1 MKQLYLIF
9 ILTLLVAAPA
19 FAQKDFREGYI
30 VQNYDTLQGYVDYR
44 GAIRN
49 SKTTTF
55 KANPGA
61 AEQAYSPDQ
70 LTGYGFVKENKVYEA
85 HTIPADGAQ
94 PVLRLFLQVLTKGR
108 ASLYSYRDDSD
119 LDHFYLSKDGDD
131 LVELRENVYN
141 KKDPETGKTFRMVDK
156 LYLGV
161 LGSAFADCPAMS
173 EERFRN
179 TTFRHGGLTK
189 IVNDYNECM
198 DSNQYVQPSRKTTV
212 KPYPVLFISKPTLQ
226 MTGEHPYSEASF
238 STTGLGLGGG
248 VALEVSNPTISEKL
262 TLVLELLYTPYR
274 FEGEIR
280 DVNNS
285 GRTTQHDIL
294 LDLHYLKLP
303 AQLRYTFPKG
313 KFRPF
318 VNAGVSYSYAI
329 STDRVETKTSTF
341 HNTSYTE
348 VSEAMPGSIFKQ
360 YMFGAQA
367 GIGIL
372 YPMHNRALLIE
383 TRYET
388 TEGISNI
395 RSLAS
400 SVKGFSIMAGYRF

>member
-1 MKQLYLIF
+1 MKQFYLISL
-9 ILTLLVAAPA
+9 LTFLVVAPT
-19 FAQKDFREGYI
+19 FAQKDFRAGYI
-30 VQNYDTLQGYVDYR
+30 VRNSDTLQGYVDYR
-44 GAIRN
+44 GAVRN

-55 KANPGA
+55 KANLSAP
-61 AEQAYSPDQ
+61 EQAYSPDQ
-70 LTGYGFVKENKVYEA
+70 LAGYGFVKENKVYEA
-85 HTIPADGAQ
+85 QTIPGDGEQ
-94 PVLRLFLQVLTKGR
+94 PVQRLFLQVLTKGR
-108 ASLYSYRDDSD
+108 ASLYTYRDDLD
-119 LDHFYLSKDGDD
+119 LDHFYLSKDGGD
-131 LVELRENVYN
+131 LVELKENVYN
-141 KKDPETGKTFRMVDK
+141 KKDPKTGKTFRMVDK

-161 LGSAFADCPAMS
+161 MGSAFADCPTMS

-179 TTFRHGGLTK
+179 ITFRHSGLTK

-198 DSNQYVQPSRKTTV
+198 DSNQYVQPSRKTKV
-212 KPYPVLFISKPTLQ
+212 KPYPVLFFSKPALQ
-226 MTGEHPYSEASF
+226 MTGEHPYSKASF
-238 STTGLGLGGG
+238 HNTGLGLGGG
-248 VALEVSNPTISEKL
+248 VALEVANPAISEKL
-262 TLVLELLYTPYR
+262 TLILELLYTPYH
-274 FEGEIR
+274 FEGVIK

-294 LDLHYLKLP
+294 LDLHYLKVP

-313 KFRPF
+313 KLRPF
-318 VNAGVSYSYAI
+318 ASAGISYSYAI
-329 STDRVETKTSTF
+329 STNRVETKNSTF

-367 GIGIL
+367 GIGVL
-372 YPMHNRALLIE
+372 YPMQNRALLIE

>member
-9 ILTLLVAAPA
+9 LLICLVVAPA
-19 FAQKDFREGYI
+19 IAQKDFRTGYI
-30 VQNYDTLQGYVDYR
+30 VLNSDTLQGYVDYR
-44 GAIRN
+44 GAVRN
-49 SKTTTF
+49 SKTATF
-55 KANPGA
+55 KASLGA
-61 AEQAYSPDQ
+61 SEQAYSPDQ
-70 LTGYGFVKENKVYEA
+70 LAGYGFAKEDKVYEA
-85 HTIPADGAQ
+85 YTIPADGAQ
-94 PVLRLFLQVLTKGR
+94 PVQRLFLQVLTKGSV
-108 ASLYSYRDDSD
+108 SLHTYRDDLD

-131 LVELRENVYN
+131 LVELKENVYN
-141 KKDPETGKTFRMVDK
+141 KKDPRTGKTFRMVDK

-179 TTFRHGGLTK
+179 VTFRHSGLTK

-212 KPYPVLFISKPTLQ
+212 TLYPVLFYAKPALQ
-226 MTGEHPYSEASF
+226 MAGEHPYSKASF
-238 STTGLGLGGG
+238 RTTGPGLGGG
-248 VALEVSNPTISEKL
+248 VGLEVANPAISEKL
-262 TLVLELLYTPYR
+262 TLILELLYAPYH
-274 FEGEIR
+274 FEGVIK

-294 LDLHYLKLP
+294 LDLHYLKVP

-313 KFRPF
+313 KLRPF
-318 VNAGVSYSYAI
+318 ANAGISYSYAI
-329 STDRVETKTSTF
+329 STDRVETKNSTF

-348 VSEAMPGSIFKQ
+348 VSEAMPGSVFKQ

-372 YPMHNRALLIE
+372 YPMQNRALLIE

-395 RSLAS
+395 RILS
-400 SVKGFSIMAGYRF
+400 SNVKGFSIMAGYRF